1 MAAHTIQTFIANEP
15 CLSRAGRITAGAGFI
30 VGRDAICVGTGWTFK
45 GTKAGF
51 RRTTI
56 AVVLSIPRVE
66 VHINPSTPPPRVCPT
81 PSTPASRWGIWFR
94 TINICS
100 CSIFLF
106 IIHCHHTRRKI
117 FFRVEKCEVFG
128 VSVFAHVRCCG
139 RFAKAEEHAKCGVAM
154 FWRTAWSSL
163 LDTGLEKNKNNVPQ
177 FERPLQD

>member
-1 MAAHTIQTFIANEP
+1 MSFLLFVAAHTIQTITNEP
-15 CLSRAGRITAGAGFI
+15 CLSRAGRITAGAGFL
-30 VGRDAICVGTGWTFK
+30 VGRGAICVGTGWTFK

-66 VHINPSTPPPRVCPT
+66 VHINPSPHPPRVCPT

-106 IIHCHHTRRKI
+106 IIPFCIPFMLWIAIMGVSAFRKFAERRLW
-117 FFRVEKCEVFG
+117 VWVFG
-128 VSVFAHVRCCG
+128 FLFLAILCENMCIT
-139 RFAKAEEHAKCGVAM
+139 F
-154 FWRTAWSSL
+154 
-163 LDTGLEKNKNNVPQ
+163 
-177 FERPLQD
+177 